1 MLLTVEGLRKSFGG
15 LQAVK
20 NYELKLPKGEIY
32 GLIGPNGAG
41 KTTVLNMIT
50 GIIQPDDGKIVFDGV
65 DITGKRPDQ
74 IAELGVAR
82 TFQNLR
88 LFKQMTVKENLKV
101 AAQIKHQYS
110 LLDVIFST
118 SRYWK
123 SEEEIEEE
131 VEELIDL
138 LGLERFRD
146 ELAGNLPFG
155 IQKRVEI
162 ARALAM
168 KPRIILL
175 DEPASGMSSGEARE
189 LTDLLL
195 RIHEERGISMLLV
208 EHRVPM
214 VMKMCSI
221 VQVMN
226 QGELIAEGP
235 PEEIKS
241 DARVIKAYLGRVVG

>member
-1 MLLTVEGLRKSFGG
+1 MLLAVEGLRKSFGG

-50 GIIQPDDGKIVFDGV
+50 GIIQPDSGRIVFDGV
-65 DITGKRPDQ
+65 DITGRRPDQ

-101 AAQIKHQYS
+101 AAQLRHQYS
-110 LLDVIFST
+110 LLDAIFST
-118 SRYWK
+118 PRYRR

-131 VEELIDL
+131 VEELIRL
-138 LGLERFRD
+138 LNLERFRD

-168 KPRIILL
+168 KPKIILL

-195 RIHEERGISMLLV
+195 RIHEERGLSMLLV

-214 VMKMCSI
+214 VMRMCSV

-241 DARVIKAYLGRVVG
+241 DARVIQAYLGRVVG